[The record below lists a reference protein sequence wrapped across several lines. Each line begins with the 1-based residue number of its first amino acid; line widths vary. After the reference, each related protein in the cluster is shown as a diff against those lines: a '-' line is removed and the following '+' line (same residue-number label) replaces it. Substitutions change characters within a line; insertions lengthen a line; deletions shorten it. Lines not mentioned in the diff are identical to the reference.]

1 VQRVRSRPGGST
13 FPGGRRSQR
22 GGLPLRERRCG
33 SGTALVAEVG
43 FDDGFVRVVGDAVV
57 VEVVPA
63 GGAAALVGVGPVGPF
78 VQVGLVHASV
88 AVAIAGARG
97 VAGQQGSELVA
108 QALVVGLLLGA

>member
-1 VQRVRSRPGGST
+1 
-13 FPGGRRSQR
+13 
-22 GGLPLRERRCG
+22 
-33 SGTALVAEVG
+33 
-43 FDDGFVRVVGDAVV
+43 VV

-88 AVAIAGARG
+88 AVAIARARG

-108 QALVVGLLLGA
+108 QALVVGLLLGSEAVAGQQSLVGAVELELRRVGALGYLRELVGIDQAGGGAVHPADAYPRVVLVA